1 MSTVVEIESALSCI
15 LLVSLALA
23 ANTSLAAGAAK
34 SLAVKATNP
43 LPEARASQTIELS
56 AKDLAPLGQNDFAK
70 IHVRDDAGK
79 EVLCQAVDTDFDAYH
94 RPDIVIFQADFAP
107 GQTRAFTVSSGARQ
121 VYAKDQ
127 FKAHGRFV
135 RERFDD
141 FAWEND
147 RVAHRMYGKAVETWA
162 GEALTSSA
170 VDIWS
175 KRVPGMVIDEWYMV
189 DNYHVD
195 VGQGAD
201 FYTAGTTRGCGGNG
215 LWAADK
221 LWVSKNFV
229 NSRVLANGPIRILFE
244 LVYEAFDVSGTPV
257 AETKRIT
264 LDAGQN
270 LSHCLSTYQT
280 QGAVGPL
287 TCAIGLKNVAGESK
301 QFDAEHGWLAIWE
314 NMEKKQGMQ
323 GLALIVNPK
332 DLLKETSDAANNLLL
347 VKASPANT
355 VSYWTGFAWDKAG
368 QIANEDAWKAYVA
381 QFTRGL
387 LSPIVVTVSG
397 E

>member
-1 MSTVVEIESALSCI
+1 MRHLNI
-15 LLVSLALA
+15 LLASLALA
-23 ANTSLAAGAAK
+23 ANINSTASAAK
-34 SLAVKATNP
+34 SLTVKATNP
-43 LPEARASQTIELS
+43 LPEARSSQTIELS
-56 AKDLAPLGQNDFAK
+56 ANDLAPLGQKDLAK

-94 RPDIVIFQADFAP
+94 RPDVVIFQADFAP
-107 GQTRAFTVSSGARQ
+107 GQTRAFTVLSGARQ
-121 VYAKDQ
+121 VYTKAQ

-162 GEALTSSA
+162 GESLTSST

-195 VGQGAD
+195 AGEGAD

-215 LWAADK
+215 LWGADK

-244 LVYEAFDVSGTPV
+244 LVYEAFDVNGSPV
-257 AETKRIT
+257 AETKRIA

-270 LSHCLSTYQT
+270 LSHFLSTYQP
-280 QGAVGPL
+280 QGAAGPL
-287 TCAIGLKNVAGESK
+287 TCAIGLKKVVGEHK
-301 QFDAEHGWLAIWE
+301 QFDAGLGWMAIWE

-332 DLLKETSDAANNLLL
+332 DLLKETGDATNNLLL

-355 VSYWTGFAWDKAG
+355 VSYWAGFAWDKAG
-368 QIANEDAWKAYVA
+368 LCADEEAWKAYVA
-381 QFTRGL
+381 QFARGL
-387 LSPIVVTVSG
+387 QSPIAVTVSG